1 MSLDCLAEKLRIFSQ
16 PVPIKPFVVGGP
28 ARISTF
34 TPSRERR
41 GPSGVSFFLDE
52 MVGSRH
58 VQVTCD
64 LTYLV
69 RGKTLVWHMRT
80 PLFRLPVRLVF
91 RLQDDEVG
99 VQIEQSIQAGYSGFA
114 RFLDPV
120 FRLFFPESFAA
131 AKDEHV
137 RTEFPR
143 LKDFLCRDGR

>member
-1 MSLDCLAEKLRIFSQ
+1 M
-16 PVPIKPFVVGGP
+16 
-28 ARISTF
+28 
-34 TPSRERR
+34 
-41 GPSGVSFFLDE
+41 DE
-52 MVGSRH
+52 LVGSRH

-69 RGKTLVWHMRT
+69 RGKTLVWHLRR

-120 FRLFFPESFAA
+120 FRLVFPESFAA

-137 RTEFPR
+137 RTEFLK